1 MPLHAGKKVKFWG
14 LQSSADLNGQDGV
27 LCEYITDKQR
37 WVVELLCGRK
47 VHVREVNMQTR
58 ETMAQNIFHVFGYP
72 MLNAPALADIVEER
86 NGPHGRFLV
95 AKVPIAAGTYAQ
107 DNKIRISMTA
117 DEILQLGSRFAAF
130 AGQAVSKILG
140 KLVLMKVMPQNFNVT
155 ASYLGKCV
163 QEKWL
168 QHDLVLDLMRYDCYS
183 PETLQETIERMNI
196 EDVLWLEFWCTELSE
211 LPADQVWCILSF
223 LMSHACL
230 EDSTITLGLFCKAQ
244 CPDERWKWY
253 NARRRGKK
261 SASISHSCN
270 GNFTEIPSWS
280 VQTHVGPGQIPADR
294 CIIFH
299 KNLRAGDSLE
309 YDYGENFFQRKDK
322 QLCHDCPLALHPVLF
337 HTFGRFDPRVTE
349 ALRAHMRT

>member
-1 MPLHAGKKVKFWG
+1 MLHQGKKVKLFG
-14 LQSSADLNGQDGV
+14 LQSTVGLNGEDGL
-27 LCEYITDKQR
+27 LCEYIPDKQR
-37 WVVELLCGRK
+37 WVVELFCGRK
-47 VHVREVNMQTR
+47 VHVREANMATR
-58 ETMAQNIFHVFGYP
+58 ETMAQNIFHAFGYP

-86 NGPHGRFLV
+86 TGNHGRYIV
-95 AKVPIAAGTYAQ
+95 ARVPIHAGTFAH
-107 DNKIRISMTA
+107 DNKLRVSLNERKA
-117 DEILQLGSRFAAF
+117 QQLSSHFAAF
-130 AGQAVSKILG
+130 AGQAVSEILG
-140 KLVLMKVMPQNFNVT
+140 QPVLLERMSQIFNVT
-155 ASYLGKCV
+155 AMYLGTCV

-168 QHDLVLDLMRYDCYS
+168 QHDLVRDLMRYDFYS

-211 LPADQVWCILSF
+211 LPADQVWCMLSF

-253 NARRRGKK
+253 NARRRGKN
-261 SASISHSCN
+261 SASISDSCN

-322 QLCHDCPLALHPVLF
+322 QLCHDCPLELRPVLF
-337 HTFGRFDPRVTE
+337 HIFGRFDPRVTQ
-349 ALRAHMRT
+349 ALEAHMRE